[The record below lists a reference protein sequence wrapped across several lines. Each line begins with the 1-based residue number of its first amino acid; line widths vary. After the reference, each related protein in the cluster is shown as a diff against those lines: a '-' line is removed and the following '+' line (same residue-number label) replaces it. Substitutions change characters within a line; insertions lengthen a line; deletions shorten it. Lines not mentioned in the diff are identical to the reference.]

1 MGPKGLTLLGTL
13 LQYRELTDEDSLVE
27 IRASVKMH
35 AKDFGFSVLN
45 QTKLVT
51 AASELGRNVIEHGL
65 GGAFW
70 LEKISLDGR
79 EGLRLLFEDSG
90 PGIPDVDLALCD
102 GYTSRHGL
110 GLGLSGSKRLMDHF
124 EMVTAPGEGTTIA
137 VTKWM

>member
-1 MGPKGLTLLGTL
+1 
-13 LQYRELTDEDSLVE
+13 
-27 IRASVKMH
+27 
-35 AKDFGFSVLN
+35 
-45 QTKLVT
+45 
-51 AASELGRNVIEHGL
+51 LGRNVIEHGL